1 MVSSQIF
8 SSCRSSTDKLSR
20 DKLDF
25 NDIQFPVELKTIH
38 KNEKKKKKKK
48 KLSPLVFLVIK
59 KLYV

>member
-20 DKLDF
+20 DKSDF
-25 NDIQFPVELKTIH
+25 NDIRFPVELKTIH

-48 KLSPLVFLVIK
+48 KK
-59 KLYV
+59 KNCHH